1 MEDFVVVESELHV
14 KTEIEPKLLTVKE
27 FCKYMGIGQTTARQ
41 MLSDPSCP
49 YRIRIGGKLM
59 ANKTVLDRWIE
70 SRTGK

>member
-1 MEDFVVVESELHV
+1 MDSELHV

-41 MLSDPSCP
+41 MLSDPYCP
-49 YRIRIGGKLM
+49 YRIRIGGKVI
-59 ANKTVLDRWIE
+59 ANKTVLDRWIK